1 MGISQKVK
9 GVIMCN
15 LRGTIFYMKTILLQN
30 FHICI
35 GVPLINLYQKINKAY
50 LICHKSQNLHA
61 KFHYNSNFEHV
72 LLIQG
77 INQWE
82 ASGSRS
88 PPPIKKNL
96 TEKNYN
102 KMFRSP
108 TAMYGLSF
116 SHHVAKQKSFSAS
129 NKNM

>member
-88 PPPIKKNL
+88 PPPIKKIL
-96 TEKNYN
+96 QRKIIIKCLEARQQC
-102 KMFRSP
+102 M
-108 TAMYGLSF
+108 GLPSLIT
-116 SHHVAKQKSFSAS
+116 
-129 NKNM
+129 